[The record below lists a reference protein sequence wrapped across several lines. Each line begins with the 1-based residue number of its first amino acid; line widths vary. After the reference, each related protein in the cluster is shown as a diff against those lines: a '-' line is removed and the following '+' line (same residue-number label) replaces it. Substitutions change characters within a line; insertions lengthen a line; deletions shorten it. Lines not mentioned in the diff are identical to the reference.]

1 MTQADGDRELYM
13 RLLDE
18 QRLRSHAAER
28 LIGAELTHPNLES
41 AAL

>member
-1 MTQADGDRELYM
+1 MTQADDDRELYM

-18 QRLRSHAAER
+18 QRLRSQAAEG
-28 LIGAELTHPNLES
+28 LIGAELTYPNLES